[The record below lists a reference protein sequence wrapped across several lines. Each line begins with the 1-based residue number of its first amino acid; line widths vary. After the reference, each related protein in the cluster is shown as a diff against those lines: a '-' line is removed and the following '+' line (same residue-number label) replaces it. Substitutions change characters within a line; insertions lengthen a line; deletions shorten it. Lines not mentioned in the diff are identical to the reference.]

1 MAESKRHFD
10 HAVVPVQLDYV
21 ACPRKDRAASL
32 ASADV
37 FVHGSAQPGLYFAV
51 EIIRNL
57 APHLFAIHYHGFVP
71 FPKDIL
77 LIHGPPN
84 PGASRSRNISRAR
97 SKRVFTDAV
106 EIFNASAV
114 SSMLKCCMSRRTNT
128 SR

>member
-10 HAVVPVQLDYV
+10 HAVVPVKLYYI
-21 ACPRKDRAASL
+21 AGPRQNCAASL
-32 ASADV
+32 ASANMI
-37 FVHGSAQPGLYFAV
+37 VHGSAHSGIDFAI

-57 APHLFAIHYHGFVP
+57 APDLFAIHYHGFVP

-114 SSMLKCCMSRRTNT
+114 SSMLRCCMSRSTNT